1 MTVKDFLMRT
11 AGINR
16 VDIIDK
22 DGFIVDVDSTA
33 ISILKYID
41 REIIKI
47 TFDTRVKRTSDG
59 DIEHTQVLATLKIA
73 D

>member
-1 MTVKDFLMRT
+1 MTVKDFLKRT

-47 TFDTRVKRTSDG
+47 IFDTRVKRTSDG
-59 DIEHTQVLATLKIA
+59 DMEHIQVLATLKIA